1 MRLNLKTNNMKRFL
15 LLSLLTL
22 SVFTVSFAQV
32 QFGLKTGLHL
42 NNVDLVVEEE
52 AGDPA
57 EFATNLKPQLGVW
70 FSVPLSER
78 LSLQPELLWTQKDWN
93 SEGSRDMGVRFDYFS
108 LPVAAAYFLGNWRVT
123 LGPELTF
130 LLDQRFITPVGA
142 FKEDPFIE
150 EHTFGLGAN
159 LGVQYHLKEWVF
171 GLRANRDLTN
181 FENVQ
186 ITDINGEPM
195 GDASF
200 YHQGLTLW
208 VGYQLLSR

>member
-1 MRLNLKTNNMKRFL
+1 MKHILLGAL
-15 LLSLLTL
+15 LLLLGTT
-22 SVFTVSFAQV
+22 SISAQL

-42 NNVDLVVEEE
+42 NNVDLVVDDGE
-52 AGDPA
+52 PA

-70 FSVPLSER
+70 FSVPLSQR

-93 SEGSRDMGVRFDYFS
+93 SEGARDMGVRFNYFS
-108 LPVAAAYFLGNWRVT
+108 LPVAAAYSFGNWQVT

-130 LLDQRFITPVGA
+130 LLDQRFITPIGT
-142 FKEDPFIE
+142 FEESPTIE
-150 EHTFGLGAN
+150 ENEFGLGVN
-159 LGVQYHLKEWVF
+159 LGLQYHLKQWVF

-181 FENVQ
+181 FENFK

-195 GDASF
+195 GDAKF

-208 VGYQLLSR
+208 VGYELLSR